1 MRAAA
6 FFIAA
11 MFTIGLHA
19 QEKKPVPKDSVRIAI
34 PGCTKGY
41 VFTAGP
47 RDTDEGSAPVPEGTH
62 LRMNGPKA
70 LMKEIK
76 EQEGKRIE
84 ITGLIKRGQTLD
96 GGVGIGG
103 ARVTGAPPPGGMRA
117 DVGGGLLMIDVEG
130 WRHVLGAC
138 PR

>member
-1 MRAAA
+1 
-6 FFIAA
+6 
-11 MFTIGLHA
+11 
-19 QEKKPVPKDSVRIAI
+19 
-34 PGCTKGY
+34 
-41 VFTAGP
+41 
-47 RDTDEGSAPVPEGTH
+47 
-62 LRMNGPKA
+62 MNGPKA

-103 ARVTGAPPPGGMRA
+103 ARVTGAPPPGGMRP